1 MDIRSAME
9 RLCTSGGPSG
19 FEGPAADIA
28 EELLRPLADEVLA
41 DRLGNVIGVR
51 KCGKQKA
58 RRLLLPCT
66 AMPAPENRH
75 LTPQIFPHQ
84 GASSV

>member
-19 FEGPAADIA
+19 FEGPTVGIAA
-28 EELLRPLADEVLA
+28 ELLRPLADEVRI

-51 KCGKQKA
+51 K
-58 RRLLLPCT
+58 
-66 AMPAPENRH
+66 
-75 LTPQIFPHQ
+75 
-84 GASSV
+84 